1 MPEFGKLNLA
11 AFESHKIV
19 SFPTSDPKVKIE
31 CIVIPI
37 AKNNLFKSDKGNV
50 YLDLVAF
57 EQKNP
62 QTDKDGAI
70 TQTHLV
76 KQSLPKEI
84 REKQTKEEKMAQPII
99 GSLCILGGKF
109 SQTEHQAVVDKDL
122 GEPSEDDLPF

>member
-1 MPEFGKLNLA
+1 MPEFGKINLA
-11 AFESHKIV
+11 ALESHKIAM
-19 SFPTSDPKVKIE
+19 FPTSDPNVKIE

-37 AKNNLFKSDKGNV
+37 EKNHLFKSDKGNV
-50 YLDLVAF
+50 YLDIVAF
-57 EQKNP
+57 EQKVP

-99 GSLCILGGKF
+99 GSLCILGKNI
-109 SQTEHQAVVDKDL
+109 TERQAIVDKDL
-122 GEPSEDDLPF
+122 GEPTEDDLPF

>member
-1 MPEFGKLNLA
+1 MPEFGKINLA
-11 AFESHKIV
+11 ALESHKIV
-19 SFPTSDPKVKIE
+19 EFPTSVPGQKIE

-37 AKNNLFKSDKGNV
+37 EKNHLFKSDKGNV
-50 YLDLVAF
+50 YLDIVAF
-57 EQKNP
+57 EQKVP

-99 GSLCILGGKF
+99 GSLCILGKNI
-109 SQTEHQAVVDKDL
+109 TERQAIVDKDL
-122 GEPSEDDLPF
+122 GEPTEDDLPF